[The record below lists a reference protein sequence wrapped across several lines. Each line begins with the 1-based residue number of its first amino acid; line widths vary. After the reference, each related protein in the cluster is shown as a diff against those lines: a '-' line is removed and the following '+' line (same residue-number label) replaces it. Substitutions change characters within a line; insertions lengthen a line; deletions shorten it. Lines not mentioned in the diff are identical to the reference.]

1 MIHGLLRT
9 NVELFFP
16 RTSFS
21 TKKGLRNKTAWM
33 SCRELIFKF
42 ILTVQ
47 ILYTK
52 WIYIFTGK
60 CVENFGRCTR
70 RNKGANFLTKMCF
83 WLCQSF
89 HWLKQFAMWPPRFDT
104 DKDSFT
110 EHISILWWWAIM
122 GVTWFLTLLNNLA
135 NKDLLWRDSA
145 LPVKPCVELRGLLD
159 DFWYWHCPNCFDS
172 SRDVFVC
179 QILLNLL
186 GVQLCILDLR
196 LLGRGMQVHWLMEGR
211 KMRNPRYSN
220 YMIKCPCAEKNTW
233 WFQGLYVEVCFA
245 PSCLNSGPF
254 CPKACT

>member
-1 MIHGLLRT
+1 MFLLFYKFLAMLFYCLLILLWFYMVIHFMIHGLLRT

-110 EHISILWWWAIM
+110 EHISILWWW
-122 GVTWFLTLLNNLA
+122 
-135 NKDLLWRDSA
+135 
-145 LPVKPCVELRGLLD
+145 
-159 DFWYWHCPNCFDS
+159 
-172 SRDVFVC
+172 
-179 QILLNLL
+179 
-186 GVQLCILDLR
+186 
-196 LLGRGMQVHWLMEGR
+196 
-211 KMRNPRYSN
+211 
-220 YMIKCPCAEKNTW
+220 
-233 WFQGLYVEVCFA
+233 
-245 PSCLNSGPF
+245 SGG
-254 CPKACT
+254 

>member
-1 MIHGLLRT
+1 M
-9 NVELFFP
+9 
-16 RTSFS
+16 
-21 TKKGLRNKTAWM
+21 
-33 SCRELIFKF
+33 
-42 ILTVQ
+42 
-47 ILYTK
+47 
-52 WIYIFTGK
+52 
-60 CVENFGRCTR
+60 
-70 RNKGANFLTKMCF
+70 FLTLPIVPLAQTVCNVASQIWHRQRF
-83 WLCQSF
+83 F
-89 HWLKQFAMWPPRFDT
+89 HWTYFNIMMMVRRL
-104 DKDSFT
+104 
-110 EHISILWWWAIM
+110 AIM